1 MCVGKDK
8 ERYLARSL
16 SSAAMRTFTLIVF
29 VIGAGMAHSAQT
41 SADASSVSGSR
52 CAAAQGITLDPRSD
66 WTCEIALTAHQAWVV
81 RVDQRDVD
89 VQLTILDAQNEE
101 LLVVDAPTRRATT
114 ELALIQPRATGKHR
128 VSIRSMEPAARLRRA
143 NLTIVP
149 LNRGSKGPVF
159 MALGDITRA
168 AAPEARQS
176 PENAERSIQKLR
188 GALAQLRKSGDAEY
202 PVEVLL
208 RITAAT
214 YWIKLDWSAA
224 AASATEAM
232 AAATSANEPVQ
243 HSQAAILRAASLIEI
258 ASALKRTG
266 RRAGAVAGQSQF
278 EEVKELLE
286 TAARRFQEAG
296 MPYDRAQAVNFLGI
310 ALFYEGDYGG
320 ARSHFAEAART
331 FEDLDEATSAALP
344 LQNIAMIDYDGGD
357 YSRAVDSYQSLLRV
371 LSPAG
376 DRGQYL
382 SVLLNLGHAQ
392 YVMGDYEQAL
402 HSFVTAFELSGD
414 RAFTPEQARS
424 LHGLG
429 LVYLAIGERER
440 AATFLEQALEL
451 RRGLA
456 KQDPRGLQTSRMWV
470 GDLKKENGDVRGA
483 LALHLE
489 ALDNSL
495 TVTEKARA
503 LYSIGRDHEAGAALP
518 AAIQAYESALKLDLP
533 EDWPIRVSVMGA
545 YGRAKLHSGDVDG
558 RKLCL
563 KAAQLHEGRGD
574 DDLAAQNFLTLADDD
589 RAQARF
595 DSALVNVEK
604 ALKLFESQGLRAV
617 NPDLRATYLS
627 NRASTFEL
635 QGDLYATLWQ
645 KAATPE
651 KKRSLQDLA
660 LVAFDANRQQLLED
674 FRELAGPL
682 PAPGTQRA
690 AATDV
695 TTLDTQIAA
704 KRHRLALVMEQPD
717 PSAEKIE
724 ALRSDIGLLRTRL
737 DLAQARND
745 QTSAA
750 TPKRRILTSSAA
762 LQSAL
767 SPDAVLLVY
776 QLGENRSW
784 LWSITREAVSLHE
797 LAARSEIERAVR
809 FLYGTWSTPVSANS
823 SLAPEISAS
832 HRILGSVM
840 ATLRAKRAV
849 TIVPDGNLRSLPF
862 GALLLDAGAGERSE
876 RLAQT
881 HTVILRPTL
890 NREPPARALPSTAEV
905 GNRILLVGDPTV
917 ASEPKGTR
925 SEFLTD
931 PWSWQPLPRTRQE
944 VQTIAHI
951 ASGWRSYVLL
961 GAEANKTA
969 LLSMPLD
976 TFRAI
981 HFATHARLDV
991 QDPQLSSIALSSREA
1006 SFAASASTLT
1016 VREILSFPLQAET
1029 VVLSA
1034 CEASLGKSYRGKFS
1048 FGLSEAFL
1056 LAGARNVLGS
1066 LWRVSDESA
1075 QEYMRHFYEEYVRHD
1090 ASPAV
1095 AAQAAARA
1103 LSQAPAFSHP
1113 YYWAAFVVTQK

>member
-1 MCVGKDK
+1 VAG
-8 ERYLARSL
+8 RGAIW
-16 SSAAMRTFTLIVF
+16 TVTLIVF
-29 VIGAGMAHSAQT
+29 VISAGMAHSAQI
-41 SADASSVSGSR
+41 SPDASPVSGAR
-52 CAAAQGITLDPRSD
+52 CAAAQDITLDPRST
-66 WTCEIALTAHQAWVV
+66 WTCEIALTADQAWVV
-81 RVDQRDVD
+81 RVDQRDGD
-89 VQLTILDAQNEE
+89 IELTILDAQDEE
-101 LLVVDAPTRRATT
+101 LLVIDAPTRRATT

-128 VSIRSMEPAARLRRA
+128 VSIRSMEPAARVRRA
-143 NLTIVP
+143 TLTIMP
-149 LNRGSKGPVF
+149 LNRGSKDPVF
-159 MALGDITRA
+159 MALGDITRT

-176 PENAERSIQKLR
+176 PENAERSIQQLR
-188 GALAQLRKSGDAEY
+188 GALAQLRKSGDVEY

-208 RITAAT
+208 RITAAS
-214 YWIKLDWSAA
+214 YWIKLDWAGA

-232 AAATSANEPVQ
+232 AAASSANEPVQ

-258 ASALKRTG
+258 ASAMKETG
-266 RRAGAVAGQSQF
+266 RRAGALPGQSQF
-278 EEVKELLE
+278 EEVKKLLE
-286 TAARRFQEAG
+286 AAARRFQDAG

-310 ALFYEGDYGG
+310 ALFYEGDYGR
-320 ARSHFAEAART
+320 ARSHFAEAARG
-331 FEDLDEATSAALP
+331 FDDLDESTSAALP

-402 HSFVTAFELSGD
+402 HSFVRAFEMSGD

-429 LVYLAIGERER
+429 QVYLAIGERER

-451 RRGLA
+451 RRGIV

-470 GDLKKENGDVRGA
+470 GDLKRENGDVRGA
-483 LALHLE
+483 LDLHLE

-518 AAIQAYESALKLDLP
+518 AAIQAYESALKLELP
-533 EDWPIRVSVMGA
+533 QDWPIRVSVMGA
-545 YGRAKLHSGDVDG
+545 YGRAKLRSGDVEG
-558 RKLCL
+558 RNLCL
-563 KAAQLHEGRGD
+563 KAAQLHESRGD

-589 RAQARF
+589 RARARF
-595 DSALVNVEK
+595 DAALVNVEK

-627 NRASTFEL
+627 NRASAFEM

-645 KAATPE
+645 EAATPE
-651 KKRSLQDLA
+651 KKRRLQDLA
-660 LVAFDANRQQLLED
+660 LVAFDANRQQMLED

-682 PAPGTQRA
+682 PASGTQKA

-704 KRHRLALVMEQPD
+704 KRHRLALVMEQPN
-717 PSAEKIE
+717 PSAEKID

-784 LWSITREAVSLHE
+784 LWSITREAVALHE
-797 LAARSEIERAVR
+797 LAARSEIESAVR
-809 FLYGTWSTPVSANS
+809 FLYGTWSTPVSTTS
-823 SLAPEISAS
+823 SLVPEMSAS
-832 HRILGSVM
+832 RRIFGSVM
-840 ATLRAKRAV
+840 PTLRAKHAV

-862 GALLLDAGAGERSE
+862 GALLLDAGAGER
-876 RLAQT
+876 LAQT
-881 HTVILRPTL
+881 HTVILRSTL
-890 NREPPARALPSTAEV
+890 NLELPAGALPSTTEV

-917 ASEPKGTR
+917 ASKPNDTR
-925 SEFLTD
+925 SELLTD

-944 VQTIAHI
+944 ILTIADI
-951 ASGWRSYVLL
+951 ASDWRSYVLL
-961 GAEANKTA
+961 GAEATKPA

-976 TFRAI
+976 TFRTI

-1006 SFAASASTLT
+1006 NFATSASTLT
-1016 VREILSFPLQAET
+1016 VREILSFPLHAET

-1034 CEASLGKSYRGKFS
+1034 CEASLGKSYGGKFS

-1075 QEYMRHFYEEYVRHD
+1075 QEYMRHFYEGYVRHD
-1090 ASPAV
+1090 ESPAV
-1095 AAQAAARA
+1095 AAQAAAQA
-1103 LSQAPAFSHP
+1103 LSRAPAFSHP
-1113 YYWAAFVVTQK
+1113 YYGAAFVVTQR